1 LKENESFKQKVA
13 KVEYDDVRKVVGDDK
28 RDYEEI
34 KDQLTCRFCETML
47 APGKIFDH
55 ETKCD

>member
-1 LKENESFKQKVA
+1 MQKVA